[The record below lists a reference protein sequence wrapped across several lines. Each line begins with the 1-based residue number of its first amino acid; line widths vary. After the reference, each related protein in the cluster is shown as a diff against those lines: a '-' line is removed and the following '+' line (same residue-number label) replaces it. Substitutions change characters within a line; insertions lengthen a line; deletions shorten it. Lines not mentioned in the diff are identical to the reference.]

1 MAMLLQTEDLEYL
14 VERFNQLSQT
24 VNQDQWARMD
34 IAAETYR
41 MYGADGLHVLAD
53 RTGYSYGTLRKWVLT
68 VSSFPSDQRKKFC
81 HVSPDVFTAIRQGV
95 MHFTATSIWG
105 RPEVWLAKAEDRRWG
120 RQALVD
126 AMRQQ
131 RLLLQLQ
138 SNVPEQVAAARQ
150 AALQDR
156 VRQAEQ
162 HLVDLQVAIDRFNRV
177 DAPYACVT
185 VALTQSLYHTA

>member
-1 MAMLLQTEDLEYL
+1 MAMLLQTADLEYL
-14 VERFNQLSQT
+14 VERFNELSRT
-24 VNQDQWARMD
+24 VHQDQWARMD

-41 MYGADGLHVLAD
+41 MYGVDGLHILAD
-53 RTGYSYGTLRKWVLT
+53 RTGFSYGTLRGWILT
-68 VSSFPSDQRKKFC
+68 ANAFPIITRKKYP
-81 HVSPDVFTAIRQGV
+81 HVSPDACTAIRQGV
-95 MHFTATSIWG
+95 LHFMATSTWG
-105 RPEVWLAKAEDRRWG
+105 RHETWLKQAEEHHWTRR
-120 RQALVD
+120 D
-126 AMRQQ
+126 ISEAMRQQ